1 LLSVIDCYFFFFSPQ
16 PEDVGSKV
24 LSPQLAAEGADVA
37 EIKDNQ
43 QEQQHLAELETELG
57 EYRQRTYP
65 EVKVMKRNLNLNF
78 KSIEQ
83 YRFLIRSDFLW
94 ARIYYFYEINL
105 LFLDFIHFLRD
116 LLIRICFT
124 ES

>member
-1 LLSVIDCYFFFFSPQ
+1 M
-16 PEDVGSKV
+16 